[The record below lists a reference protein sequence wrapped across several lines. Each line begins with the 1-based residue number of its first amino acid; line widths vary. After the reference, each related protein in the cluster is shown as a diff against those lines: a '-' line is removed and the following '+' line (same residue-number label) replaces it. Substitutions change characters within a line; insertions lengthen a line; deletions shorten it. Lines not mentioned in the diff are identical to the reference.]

1 MSNKI
6 INWYIENR
14 AIYKRLSS
22 KVESLLLEV
31 FEMNKISFHIVS
43 SRTKDI
49 ESLREKVHKNDKY
62 KEINQIQDYAGI
74 RIITYVEDE
83 IDEICKIIEDIF
95 DIDKENSSDKS
106 DNLGVDKVGYKSVHY
121 IASLKS
127 DRLSLPEYKQFE
139 NKCFEIQIR
148 TILQHAWAEI
158 EHDRNYKFSGK
169 LPKELNRRFKILAGS
184 LELIDREFNS
194 ISNEIDLI
202 SQKVKESTK
211 KGELDISISSTTL
224 NQYLKTRFEN
234 FLNKKDTF
242 VNDEIG
248 NAVTELKGF
257 GINTLS
263 ELDKLIPNDFEEFLD
278 LVIDDK
284 IYEIAMIRDILMLD
298 DYDKYFLQFDEM
310 PFQALG
316 PEYEKNHKEI
326 NKYYKKHN
334 SNFDAMISK
343 YKLELF

>member
-43 SRTKDI
+43 SRAKDI

-202 SQKVKESTK
+202 SQNVKESTK

-224 NQYLKTRFEN
+224 NQYLKTRFES

-263 ELDKLIPNDFEEFLD
+263 ELDKLIPKDFEEFLD
-278 LVIDDK
+278 LVVDDK
-284 IYEIAMIRDILMLD
+284 IYEIAMIRDILLLN
-298 DYDKYFLQFDEM
+298 DYDKYFSQFDEI

-316 PEYEKNHKEI
+316 SEYEKNYKEI

-334 SNFDAMISK
+334 SDFDGMISK